1 MQSTVKIHLK
11 KAVQNMIHHDLEGWP
26 PDSMGCYYQ
35 PRRPEK
41 IVLDEGTRDPKNSS
55 EA

>member
-26 PDSMGCYYQ
+26 PDSVGWYYQ